1 MRKVTFILVLS
12 LFALL
17 LDAKPTLAT
26 QKSYSAGVKVPQVQI
41 QESNLIFAKKRLSK
55 KKAAALYLQAV
66 CPANA
71 AAEAW
76 TGYDSEGNFSAE
88 TLHAS
93 AQYSIAVVNETIR
106 LLSNKK
112 WPTKVKKSWVNG
124 LLKFYKEELWLMSG
138 YLYVTDELG
147 YEDLQSRDFNE
158 YRSTSQTQANKI
170 RKALGLPPIPGGC

>member
-55 KKAAALYLQAV
+55 KKAAALYLRAV

-71 AAEAW
+71 AGDAW

-88 TLHAS
+88 ILHSS
-93 AQYSIAVVNETIR
+93 AQNSIDAVNETIK

-112 WPTKVKKSWVNG
+112 WPTKIKKSWVNG
-124 LLKFYKEELWLMSG
+124 LIKFYKEELWLMSG
-138 YLYVTDELG
+138 YLYVTDDVG
-147 YEDLQSRDFNE
+147 YQDLQARDFNE
-158 YRSTSQTQANKI
+158 YASTSQVQANKI
-170 RKALGLPPIPGGC
+170 RKALGLPPLPGGC

>member
-12 LFALL
+12 LIALML
-17 LDAKPTLAT
+17 GTQPTLAS
-26 QKSYSAGVKVPQVQI
+26 QKGNSAGIKVPQIQI
-41 QESNLIFAKKRLSK
+41 QESNLVFANKRLSK
-55 KKAAALYLQAV
+55 KKAAALYLRAV

-71 AAEAW
+71 AGDAW

-88 TLHAS
+88 ILHAS
-93 AQYSIAVVNETIR
+93 AQNSINAINKAIK

-124 LLKFYKEELWLMSG
+124 LIKFYKEELWLISG
-138 YLYVTDELG
+138 YLYVTDAFG

-158 YRSTSQTQANKI
+158 YTSTSQAQANKI
-170 RKALGLPPIPGGC
+170 RKALGLPPLPGGC